1 MVRPRTCH
9 ARISLN
15 IAHPA
20 GAGAVVAILIH
31 SGSSSSVGMR
41 SRERWVPTIWRVA
54 PLLRVWAMGEPS
66 TNSIGSVDS
75 GKTQQ
80 SRRVSAGLFAC

>member
-1 MVRPRTCH
+1 MRPRTCH

-20 GAGAVVAILIH
+20 GAGAVVAILIQ

-66 TNSIGSVDS
+66 TSSIGSVGS
-75 GKTQQ
+75 GR
-80 SRRVSAGLFAC
+80 S

>member
-1 MVRPRTCH
+1 MRPRTCH

-20 GAGAVVAILIH
+20 GAGAVVAILIQ

-41 SRERWVPTIWRVA
+41 SRERCVPTIWRVA

-66 TNSIGSVDS
+66 TSSIGSVDS